1 MFQHSTKQAI
11 KTGLALSISLL
22 TVHWLGWQ
30 KSSWVMLTVF
40 VLSLTENYGYSALKS
55 QNRLLGTLLGA
66 SMAFVLLALFSQQR
80 GAFLSTI
87 LLFFAFCVYMN
98 FDKRRGYLYNIAITV
113 CLVIA
118 SAGIN
123 NGAAALAT
131 AILRLQD
138 TLLGLV
144 IFSLVY
150 RLVWPTTGESEFFRK
165 AENLL
170 DDLEQE
176 IAGAVVNTSQAS
188 RVKVVNQLQDILHL
202 PSSEKTTLAA
212 CKSQLSDALNGMTYI
227 IQRLATKQEG
237 QQSRSELE
245 ILIAE
250 GRSVL
255 EGAPSVSERLRSL
268 PVQMINQEDQDIASA
283 RFKGLLVSLGLAI
296 SALVLW
302 IALPIPGGAMFP
314 VFGLI
319 VAANIA
325 SAPAN
330 YAAPVMLVY
339 ILFAG
344 IVLLQYV
351 FVFPLLTVSWQ
362 LAILFFINIVLGYL
376 LLEKLHM
383 TATKMLMG
391 NALINMVGSATELV
405 PSYDIVAPLTMLVF
419 LFIVMALFQFYA
431 QLFSRVVW
439 RGIRSY

>member
-1 MFQHSTKQAI
+1 MIQHSTKQAI

-55 QNRLLGTLLGA
+55 QNRLLGTLFGA
-66 SMAFVLLALFSQQR
+66 SMAFVLLGLFSQQR
-80 GAFLSTI
+80 GAFLSAI

-98 FDKRRGYLYNIAITV
+98 FDKRRGYLFNIAMTV

-118 SAGIN
+118 SAGFN
-123 NGAAALAT
+123 DGAVALAT

-144 IFSLVY
+144 VFSLVY
-150 RLVWPTTGESEFFRK
+150 RLVWPTTGESEFFRL

-170 DDLEQE
+170 DDLEKE
-176 IAGAVVNTSQAS
+176 IDGEVANTSQTA
-188 RVKVVNQLQDILHL
+188 RGKVVNQLQDILNL
-202 PSSEKTTLAA
+202 PSSEKTNLAA
-212 CKSQLSDALNGMTYI
+212 RKSQLHDVLNGMAYI
-227 IQRLATKQEG
+227 IQRMATEQGG
-237 QQSRSELE
+237 QQSCLELKV
-245 ILIAE
+245 LMAE
-250 GRSVL
+250 MRSVL
-255 EGAPSVSERLRSL
+255 KGAPSSSTRLKLL
-268 PVQMINQEDQDIASA
+268 PVQLINHADQNLATA

-296 SALVLW
+296 SVLVLW
-302 IALPIPGGAMFP
+302 ISLPIPGGAMFP

-330 YAAPVMLVY
+330 YAAPVMLIY
-339 ILFAG
+339 TLFAG

-351 FVFPLLTVSWQ
+351 FVFPLLTASWQ
-362 LAILFFINIVLGYL
+362 LAVLFFTNIVLGYL

-405 PSYDIVAPLTMLVF
+405 PSYNIVAPLTMLVF
-419 LFIVMALFQFYA
+419 LFIVLALFQFYA
-431 QLFSRVVW
+431 QLFRRVTW
-439 RGIRSY
+439 QRIPGY